1 MFIDC
6 LLCVLRW
13 LNVLHTLCRSL
24 LTTLRG
30 RDYYFPYFADE
41 STAGE
46 VKPHARDTQT
56 GSRRVGFPL
65 TSGLTL

>member
-1 MFIDC
+1 MFTER
-6 LLCVLRW
+6 LLGVLRR

-24 LTTLRG
+24 LKTLRG

-56 GSRRVGFPL
+56 VSRRVGFPL